1 MTVGIGMTQIGLLDA
16 VIVISSTNSSHFYVY
31 FCMVIAAVY
40 LWEHNEHE
48 VLYLYLVK
56 DFRNFDRIF
65 VG

>member
-1 MTVGIGMTQIGLLDA
+1 M
-16 VIVISSTNSSHFYVY
+16 F
-31 FCMVIAAVY
+31 IAAVY